1 MRCDVTF
8 IFSPKES
15 LEINTSIEHGPEN
28 MEKSREWIANKW
40 EELGCEPLRPS
51 GKVLLL
57 DRVLAITD
65 TLGHDWLS
73 EHAEQAEELAR
84 HFAIALDS
92 MRVVVDLPGLSIHS
106 S

>member
-15 LEINTSIEHGPEN
+15 LEINTSIEDNTEN

>member
-15 LEINTSIEHGPEN
+15 LEINTSIEYNTEN

>member
-8 IFSPKES
+8 IFTPKES
-15 LEINTSIEHGPEN
+15 LEINTSIVHAQEN
-28 MEKSREWIANKW
+28 MEQAREWLIKKW
-40 EELGCEPLRPS
+40 DELGCEPLRPS

-57 DRVLAITD
+57 DRILAITD

-73 EHAEQAEELAR
+73 DHGEEAEEFAR
-84 HFAIALDS
+84 HCALALDS
-92 MRVVVDLPGLSIHS
+92 VRVVVDLPGLSIHS